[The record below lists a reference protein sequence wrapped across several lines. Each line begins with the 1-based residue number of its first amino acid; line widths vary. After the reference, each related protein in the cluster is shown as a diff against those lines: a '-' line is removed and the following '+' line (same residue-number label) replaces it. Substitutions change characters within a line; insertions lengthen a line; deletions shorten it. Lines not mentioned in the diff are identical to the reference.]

1 MSRERLRVPVLG
13 APVDVLDWV
22 GALNQIASWAAAGE
36 SRTVCC
42 CNVHGVITQRDDP
55 TFAQA
60 LQQADMVTPD
70 GAPVAGWLRRSGHP
84 GQPRI
89 SGPDLMLRC
98 IDLACTRRLPVFLL
112 GSTESTLQRL
122 RQRLQER
129 WPALVIAGSLAPPFR
144 PLEAGDDD
152 AIVQRVRD
160 SGARLVFVGL
170 GCPKQ
175 EIWMARQRGRVP
187 AVLLGVGAA
196 FDFHAGSLRRAPP
209 WMQAAGLEWLH
220 RLLQEPR
227 RLAWR
232 YLSTNT
238 RFMLGAAAHFMA
250 RRFSR

>member
-1 MSRERLRVPVLG
+1 MSPQRHRVPVLG
-13 APVDVLDWV
+13 APVDVLDWT
-22 GALNQIASWAAAGE
+22 GALSQIESWAVAGK

-55 TFAQA
+55 EFAQA
-60 LQQADMVTPD
+60 LLQADMVTPD
-70 GAPVAGWLRRSGHP
+70 GEPVARWLRRVGHP

-98 IDLACTRRLPVFLL
+98 IDMACARQLPVFLL

-122 RQRLQER
+122 QQRLRSR
-129 WPALVIAGSLAPPFR
+129 WPTLIISGSLAPPFR
-144 PLEAGDDD
+144 PLEAADEK
-152 AIVQRVRD
+152 AIAQRVRE

-175 EIWMARQRGRVP
+175 ELWMARQRGRLP
-187 AVLLGVGAA
+187 AVMLGVGAA
-196 FDFHAGSLRRAPP
+196 FDFHAGTLRRAPP

-238 RFMLGAAAHFMA
+238 RFMVGAAAHFVA
-250 RRFSR
+250 RRLLR